1 LAWWPRKKGVKESEK
16 EAKGCFGGSKKK
28 TEREKEQIA
37 PFLRDAL
44 PLRNHLGDSTG
55 EEHEVREG
63 PLESGEREK
72 EREREAASVPERR
85 LSICLRTRASMAKK
99 SGEKQ

>member
-44 PLRNHLGDSTG
+44 PLRNHLGDPTG
-55 EEHEVREG
+55 EEHEVRRG